1 MHDVV
6 VGNFE
11 ANEIDVK
18 GNIEAGFGT
27 TINIIN
33 GGIECGHNSV

>member
-6 VGNFE
+6 VGHFKPNSY
-11 ANEIDVK
+11 DLK
-18 GNIEAGFGT
+18 SNIEDGFGT